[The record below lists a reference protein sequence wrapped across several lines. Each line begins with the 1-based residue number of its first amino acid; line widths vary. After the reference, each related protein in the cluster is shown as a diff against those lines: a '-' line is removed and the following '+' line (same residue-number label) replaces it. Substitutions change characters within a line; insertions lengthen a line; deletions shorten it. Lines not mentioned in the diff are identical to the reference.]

1 MTTKPAPAPPPTS
14 PSAPGAAVADAAVAA
29 TAADAEDPTIY
40 YPSCD
45 GEPMAATDAQRRP
58 LVDTSEALL
67 IYYTD
72 RDDVYVSADLFIYY
86 KINRPQFNVAPDV
99 FVVFGVGSHPRDSY
113 FVWRE
118 GKAPDFVLEIAST
131 GTQGKD
137 AVAKRAIYAAMGVT
151 EYWRFD
157 PTGRYIRQ
165 WLVGEVLNAQGEY
178 EPLDVSESGGIL
190 RGYSRALGLDLC
202 VREGGELRL
211 YDPVSQQ
218 WLPTLRE
225 ETVARQAAEER
236 AQTAEEYART
246 EAAAR
251 QTAEE
256 RARTEAAARQT
267 AEARI
272 QALENLLRAQGIAP
286 PNGI

>member
-1 MTTKPAPAPPPTS
+1 MTTKPAPPPT
-14 PSAPGAAVADAAVAA
+14 SAPGAAATDAAAIPA
-29 TAADAEDPTIY
+29 PAEDPTLY

-72 RDDVYVSADLFIYY
+72 RTDVYVSADLFIYY

-137 AVAKRAIYAAMGVT
+137 AIAKRAIYAAMGVT

-157 PTGRYIRQ
+157 PTGRYLRQ

-236 AQTAEEYART
+236 AQTAEARV
-246 EAAAR
+246 
-251 QTAEE
+251 QV
-256 RARTEAAARQT
+256 
-267 AEARI
+267 
-272 QALENLLRAQGIAP
+272 LENLLRAQGIAP
-286 PNGI
+286 PNGV

>member
-1 MTTKPAPAPPPTS
+1 MTTKPAPPPPP
-14 PSAPGAAVADAAVAA
+14 PSAPGAVAAKSAVAA
-29 TAADAEDPTIY
+29 PAEDPTLY
-40 YPSCD
+40 YPSND

-67 IYYTD
+67 IYYAG
-72 RDDVYVSADLFIYY
+72 RNDVYVSADLFIYY
-86 KINRPQFNVAPDV
+86 EINRPQRNVAPDV

-131 GTQGKD
+131 RTQGRD

-157 PTGRYIRQ
+157 PTGRYLRRL
-165 WLVGEVLNAQGEY
+165 LVGEVLNAQGEY
-178 EPLDVSESGGIL
+178 EPVAMSESGGIL
-190 RGYSRALGLDLC
+190 RGYSQALGLDLC
-202 VREGGELRL
+202 VRAGNELRL
-211 YDPVSQQ
+211 YDPIAQQ
-218 WLPTLRE
+218 WLPTLPE
-225 ETVARQAAEER
+225 ETTARQAAEER
-236 AQTAEEYART
+236 AQA
-246 EAAAR
+246 
-251 QTAEE
+251 AEE
-256 RARTEAAARQT
+256 RARTEAAARQA